1 MGGERQRDDMG
12 GGWKTA
18 GDRGRTNERKKERK
32 KEEAKL
38 TLRRLQWRGA
48 SGGVYLGIRHGVGC
62 GSDDGHGGAG
72 VCEITMGRRHRGA
85 RVYSIGEGVGR
96 GYGSVLIWAA
106 WRRVAHARDRH
117 HACTFTACVQRH
129 RLTFSLL
136 SSTGFGGNFTYKWQN
151 IYINEN
157 SG

>member
-1 MGGERQRDDMG
+1 MHFTKCDLLGCFVGQQNPSGVNVSGMAWG
-12 GGWKTA
+12 AKQQAT
-18 GDRGRTNERKKERK
+18 GDEQTNERK

-85 RVYSIGEGVGR
+85 RVYSIGEGVGW

-106 WRRVAHARDRH
+106 RRRVAHARDRH

-129 RLTFSLL
+129 CLTFSLL
-136 SSTGFGGNFTYKWQN
+136 SSTSFGGNLT
-151 IYINEN
+151 
-157 SG
+157 